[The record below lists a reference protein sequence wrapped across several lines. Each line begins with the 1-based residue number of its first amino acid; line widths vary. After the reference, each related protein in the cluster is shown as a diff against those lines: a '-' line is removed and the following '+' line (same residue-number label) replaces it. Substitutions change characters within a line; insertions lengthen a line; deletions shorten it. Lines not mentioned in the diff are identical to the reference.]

1 MLTGDKGDTAQQIGY
16 SCGIFERDIQL
27 VHKLDLI
34 PDPEQTKGQIS
45 DHSNKITV
53 NDGLMI
59 SGNLIN

>member
-34 PDPEQTKGQIS
+34 PDPEQTKDQIS
-45 DHSNKITV
+45 DLSNKITV

>member
-34 PDPEQTKGQIS
+34 PDPEQTKDQIS
-45 DHSNKITV
+45 DLSNKITV
-53 NDGLMI
+53 KDGLMI